1 MPVLPAV
8 NCVCFRGNIVYIL
21 SSMKETLYGGIAQ
34 TLLRA
39 IDTGTYREG
48 DRIPSIRAMSG
59 KLGVSVNTVKEAYSL
74 LESQRY
80 IEGRP
85 QSGFFV
91 RRRILPLARTPQDE
105 SETLDPTKMSICRI
119 LGPLQDRSGGSGLRP
134 SLAIVDPEL
143 LPEKRLNHH
152 LVEQTRLA
160 GGRGLNYLFLPGD
173 EGLREQI
180 ARISLDAGIVCGS
193 DDILITNGCTEA
205 YHLAIQAVC
214 KSGDL
219 VAVESPTYMNFGL
232 LCEELGFRVMEIPS
246 DPETGLNVDI
256 LRFALKHHPIR
267 AVLLVSNFS
276 NPTGAAL
283 SEERKRELVDLLE
296 ERGVPLIE
304 DDIFG
309 ETGFGPR
316 RPDTCKAYDRTGN
329 VIYCSSF
336 SKTLTSGWRIGWLLG
351 GKYQNRIINL
361 KALFTAT
368 TTSVTQKAVAAYLRE
383 EAYDKHLRR
392 LRGHLAR
399 QMGCLQET
407 VAKTFPEGTR
417 TSRPQG
423 GMTLWVELPPEVNSL
438 DLYRRA
444 LEADI
449 GLCPG
454 PAFSISG
461 RFGNFLR
468 LCSGFWNPEIAE
480 AVARLGAMAAA
491 QGGWT
496 KRESTESGGAA

>member
-1 MPVLPAV
+1 
-8 NCVCFRGNIVYIL
+8 
-21 SSMKETLYGGIAQ
+21 MKETLYGGIADN
-34 TLLRA
+34 LLKA
-39 IDTGTYREG
+39 IDAGSYREG
-48 DRIPSIRAMSG
+48 DRIPSIRSMSS

-91 RRRILPLARTPQDE
+91 RRRVLPLARTSQE
-105 SETLDPTKMSICRI
+105 RSETLDPTKMSICRI
-119 LGPLQDRSGGSGLRP
+119 LGPLQDRSGGAGLRL

-152 LVEQTRLA
+152 LVEETRLA

-173 EGLREQI
+173 QALREQI
-180 ARISLDAGIVCGS
+180 ARISLDAGIVAGP
-193 DDILITNGCTEA
+193 DDILVTNGCTEA
-205 YHLAIQAVC
+205 YHLALQAVC

-232 LCEELGFRVMEIPS
+232 LCEELGLRVMEIPS
-246 DPETGLNVDI
+246 DPETGINVDI

-267 AVLLVSNFS
+267 AVLLVSNYS
-276 NPTGAAL
+276 NPTGAAVPED
-283 SEERKRELVDLLE
+283 SKRELVRLLD

-309 ETGFGPR
+309 ETAFGPR
-316 RPDTCKAYDRTGN
+316 RPLTCKAFDRSGN

-336 SKTLTSGWRIGWLLG
+336 SKTLTSGWRIGWLIG
-351 GKYQNRIINL
+351 GKYQDRLVNL
-361 KALFTAT
+361 KSLFTAT
-368 TTSVTQKAVAAYLRE
+368 TTSVTQKAVAAYLRDE
-383 EAYDKHLRR
+383 PYEKHLRR
-392 LRGHLAR
+392 LRSQLAR

-407 VAKTFPEGTR
+407 VATHFPEGTR

-423 GMTLWVELPPEVNSL
+423 GMTLWVELPAEVNSL
-438 DLYRRA
+438 ELYRRA

-454 PAFSISG
+454 PAFSVSG
-461 RFGNFLR
+461 RFGNYLR
-468 LCSGFWNPEIAE
+468 LCSGYWNAEIAE
-480 AVARLGAMAAA
+480 SVAKLGAMAGQLAPWERA
-491 QGGWT
+491 GAP
-496 KRESTESGGAA
+496 GGAA